1 MKETLPSQTCPNCSH
16 KNPEE
21 AKFCQNCGQ
30 QLAGTCTN
38 CGTPNEAD
46 AKFCMDCGKPLKHL
60 SHTTEETRLSVLQ
73 QSAPEVLREKMRA
86 SSSQIEGERK
96 PVTILFADIVGSTA
110 MAEKLDP
117 EEWREIIN
125 EVHRRVGEAIYRYE
139 GTIAQ
144 LLGDGVLAFFGAPI
158 THEDDPIRAVR
169 AALDIQDAVADY
181 ERELAGMVDQFQMRV
196 GINSGIVVIG
206 DIGTDLHVEYL
217 AIGDAVNLAA
227 RLQSAAEPGQVLL
240 SENCARFVKAAFEL
254 KDLGKIEVKGKSELI
269 PVFEVLSAK
278 IAPES
283 GRGIEGLSS
292 PLVGR
297 EGELRKLLSSLSSLK
312 QGRGQIGVIAGEAGI
327 GKTRLVEEARA
338 LSAGPS
344 SEVGNKETDPDAHS
358 ALEFHWLEGR
368 SLSYGSDLSYWAITQ
383 LLLADLGLSDR
394 DQETRIRATLRR
406 RVLELFDQ
414 EDDEVLPFLFYLLG
428 LKQDA
433 EAQGWFQTL
442 EGELLK
448 QRLHLALKKYFTRIA
463 ELRPTIL
470 VFEDVH
476 WADPSSLEV
485 IKQLFS
491 LTDRVPLM
499 VLMLLRIERDHG
511 SWIVK
516 IEAETNFP
524 HRYTEIHLKRLSSN
538 SSTLLINHLLDIAEL
553 PESTRQLILARSEGN
568 PFYLEEIIRHLIDQ
582 EVIVHQQRVWRV
594 TKEITEIHIP
604 DTLHGVL
611 LARIDR
617 LEEDVRTTLQIASV
631 IGKSFLF
638 RILDSISEAEHQ
650 LEAHLSQLQRVDLVR
665 EKTRWPELE
674 YIFKHSLSQEA
685 AYNSLLVERRRLF
698 HLKVAEALETLF
710 HDRKDEFLG
719 LLAHHYFLAESH
731 KKAASYMF
739 MAGEKASRDGAIQ
752 TALKFVQ
759 QASDLYEML
768 NDAINFGDSQ
778 GFLGN
783 IHWGMG
789 DREASLEHL
798 YRALSILEDEPD
810 SPELA
815 RVVTEISRMH
825 MVASEYDEAL
835 RWGERGLALAE
846 KAQLV
851 EVRLHALISI
861 GSTRIGLGD
870 LEQGLNDLR
879 ESLRLSI
886 ESGFESPA
894 GRAYFNLIEHYAYQ
908 GQYAEARTLAKDYRQ
923 YSREVEIRTIEPYS
937 LMKLT
942 EIEWICGLW
951 DQAIKNL
958 TLLTGSQS
966 IWGLWSKLIRASIQ
980 NDLGQ
985 PEEARNELEADLDLA
1000 LSTNEIQTIV
1010 PYLGQLARS
1019 YSALGLGSKVDEMV
1033 DQILE
1038 WVDSIPFFNMG
1049 STMPL
1054 LFAIDWFARRREAK
1068 SLEGGRACVER
1079 LERAY
1084 ARLKTLPIEAALAE
1098 GKGIHALAGRRV
1110 SDAIEH
1116 LNQATAVWE
1125 RLGRPYDQARALGRL
1140 GRALAAAKDV
1150 EAAKVCYA
1158 HAAELID
1165 TLAALLTVDEMRNSF
1180 LASELVTNLRQEQA
1194 ALETVG

>member
-1 MKETLPSQTCPNCSH
+1 
-16 KNPEE
+16 
-21 AKFCQNCGQ
+21 
-30 QLAGTCTN
+30 
-38 CGTPNEAD
+38 
-46 AKFCMDCGKPLKHL
+46 
-60 SHTTEETRLSVLQ
+60 
-73 QSAPEVLREKMRA
+73 MRA
-86 SSSQIEGERK
+86 TSSQIEGERK
-96 PVTILFADIVGSTA
+96 PVSIFFADIVGSTA

-125 EVHRRVGEAIYRYE
+125 EVHRRVSDAIYRYE

-158 THEDDPIRAVR
+158 THEDDPIRAAR
-169 AALDIQDAVADY
+169 AALDLQKSIEEYGRSLTGYLDN
-181 ERELAGMVDQFQMRV
+181 FQMRV
-196 GINSGIVVIG
+196 GINTGEVVIG
-206 DIGTDLHVEYL
+206 HIGTDMHAEYL

-227 RLQSAAEPGQVLL
+227 RLESAARPGRILV
-240 SENCARFVKAAFEL
+240 SENCARLIQATFELEPQAKITVKGISKPQAVFELVKA
-254 KDLGKIEVKGKSELI
+254 K
-269 PVFEVLSAK
+269 AK
-278 IAPES
+278 PER
-283 GRGIEGLSS
+283 GRGIKGLSS

-297 EGELRKLLSSLSSLK
+297 EGELRKLRSSLSSLK
-312 QGRGQIGVIAGEAGI
+312 QGRGQIGVITGEAGI

-338 LSAGPS
+338 LSAGHS
-344 SEVGNKETDPDAHS
+344 SDMGNKEADPEVLIAPG
-358 ALEFHWLEGR
+358 LHWLEGR
-368 SLSYGSDLSYWAITQ
+368 SPSYGSDLSYWAITQ
-383 LLLADLGLSDR
+383 LLLADLGLSDG
-394 DQETRIRATLRR
+394 DPEAKISATLRR
-406 RVLELFDQ
+406 RVSELFDQ
-414 EDDEVLPFLFYLLG
+414 PDDEVLPFLFYLLG

-433 EAQGWFQTL
+433 EAQVWFQAL
-442 EGELLK
+442 KGEMLK
-448 QRLHLALKKYFTRIA
+448 QRLLLSLKKYFTRVA

-511 SWIVK
+511 SWIAK

-553 PESTRQLILARSEGN
+553 PDSTRQLILARSEGN
-568 PFYLEEIIRHLIDQ
+568 PFYLEEIIRHLIDR
-582 EVIVHQQRVWRV
+582 EVIIHEEHVWRA

-638 RILDSISEAEHQ
+638 RILDSISEAEHH
-650 LEAHLSQLQRVDLVR
+650 LETHLSQLQRVDLVR

-698 HLKVAEALETLF
+698 HFKVAEALETLF
-710 HDRKDEFLG
+710 HDRKEEFLG
-719 LLAHHYFLAESH
+719 LLAHHYYLAESH

-739 MAGEKASRDGAIQ
+739 MAGEKAFRDGAMQ

-778 GFLGN
+778 GFLGI

-798 YRALSILEDEPD
+798 YRALSILENEPE

-815 RVVTEISRMH
+815 WVVTELSRMH

-870 LEQGLNDLR
+870 FEQGINDLR

-886 ESGFESPA
+886 ESDFENPA

-908 GQYAEARTLAKDYRQ
+908 GQYAEARTLAEEYRE
-923 YSREVEIRTIEPYS
+923 YSREVELRTMEPNS
-937 LMKLT
+937 LVKLT
-942 EIEWICGLW
+942 EVEWICGLW
-951 DQAIKNL
+951 DQAIKNFS
-958 TLLTGSQS
+958 LLTSSQT
-966 IWGLWSKLIRASIQ
+966 IWGLWSKMIRASIQ

-985 PEEARNELEADLDLA
+985 PEETRNELEADLDLA

-1019 YSALGLGSKVDEMV
+1019 YAALGFEHKVDEV
-1033 DQILE
+1033 LHQILE
-1038 WVDSIPFFNMG
+1038 WVDSIRFFEMG

-1054 LFAIDWFARRREAK
+1054 LFAIEWFASRRASK
-1068 SLEGGRACVER
+1068 SLEDSRACVAR

-1084 ARLKTLPIEAALAE
+1084 DRLKAPPMEAALAE
-1098 GKGIHALAGRRV
+1098 GKGIHALAEGHVRE
-1110 SDAIEH
+1110 AIEH
-1116 LNQATAVWE
+1116 LNQATSVWE
-1125 RLGRPYDQARALGRL
+1125 RLGRPYDQARALRGL

-1150 EAAKVCYA
+1150 EAAKACYA
-1158 HAAELID
+1158 RAAELID
-1165 TLAALLTVDEMRNSF
+1165 TLAALLTVDEMRKSF

-1194 ALETVG
+1194 ALEAAGE